1 MMYYIIENDK
11 IILSDNDLEK
21 LKNTIQFLPQYSIS
35 DIKETDREIV
45 NNVFTDTTEYLNTKR
60 EELLNQ
66 VSEIASSF
74 EQVENHDMYIA
85 SSIGFRVNADQK
97 ALRNIDVL
105 INLNV
110 TTYRD
115 YDNVN
120 HNVTIDDLKIIKS
133 EIEQNAM
140 NLYQQKWAYQDLI
153 NNAKTIESLNSIEV
167 NFKML
172 DLSLSNV
179 SETTPPLENEDKS
192 LLN

>member
-45 NNVFTDTTEYLNTKR
+45 NNVFTDTTEYLNIKR

-110 TTYRD
+110 TVYRD

-153 NNAKTIESLNSIEV
+153 NNAETIESLNSIEV

-179 SETTPPLENEDKS
+179 SETTPPLGNEDKS

>member
-74 EQVENHDMYIA
+74 EQVENHDMYLA

>member
-45 NNVFTDTTEYLNTKR
+45 NNVFTDTTEYLNIKR

-74 EQVENHDMYIA
+74 EQVENHDMYIT

-110 TTYRD
+110 TAYRD

-153 NNAKTIESLNSIEV
+153 NNAETIESLNSIEV

-179 SETTPPLENEDKS
+179 SETTPPLGNEDKS